1 MQKVAKA
8 VLAVAGRV
16 LFIGFSIQIILGICW
31 MLCNFT
37 GFQRFGES
45 LLCEEIG
52 KTLICDEYE
61 GILYP
66 VLILVTKGMEELILV
81 PYRFILYLLQIGF
94 AFWVSY
100 QLLGSFCVQEKSR
113 RVWGA
118 LAMLTFPMAM
128 QCHLAVLPDSFVSSL
143 LLLELAVVSGI
154 LINGRRVTPGSFV
167 KALACWAL
175 AVLLRPEYL
184 YIGILPLVLLPLY
197 GLGKAWKDDRKRMWY
212 PLTLLALV
220 VVLGGLLLMVKNF
233 TQEEGCYDRVT
244 KSRNA
249 AMVSRLA
256 WPYAGTDYEFWPGEV
271 KAQFTFEEARQIDYY
286 ADHMDRIL
294 GRTLEEALG
303 KERAEEL
310 FGEIAEIAWQN
321 HKNEILHRTV
331 WDAVGYTVSPLVLQR
346 QFTGKIYDSY
356 SGRNYDIMRSKTPFL
371 TKYYMDY
378 SCMWFGAAL
387 VLTAVLEGVRLAA
400 GLTEKAER
408 RKRLQRL
415 GRWLLTAVC
424 CVFSLGVLVLV
435 YTLRGAGMMDYKK
448 SIAVTLLWICWML
461 SSCLRGMREQR

>member
-167 KALACWAL
+167 KALVCWVL

-184 YIGILPLVLLPLY
+184 YIGIPPLVLLSLY

-212 PLTLLALV
+212 PLTLLVLV

-331 WDAVGYTVSPLVLQR
+331 WDAMGYTVSPLVLQR

-378 SCMWFGAAL
+378 SCMWFGAGL

-408 RKRLQRL
+408 RKRLQKL
-415 GRWLLTAVC
+415 CRWLLTAVC
-424 CVFSLGVLVLV
+424 CVFSSGVLVLV

-461 SSCLRGMREQR
+461 SSYLRGMREQR